1 MKRIV
6 YSLVIL
12 AVLSV
17 SSCTKNDEN
26 AGITTPE
33 TPHLEDRIIDA
44 KIILDDVWTENTKE
58 PKSGDNN
65 LLFVC
70 YLFDP
75 SGACIRA
82 RGENMTGDMTVQ
94 FQDATT
100 AGEHKIYGVTNLYS
114 DEIPMPSAGTV
125 DMSTEFPLSP
135 NRDISLGYKT
145 FTVVDGT
152 MDYAVQVEA
161 DHIMAQL
168 ALAIQFV
175 PSDVTAIKVELP
187 NQGETFKF
195 DGTISGNSQTQ
206 TFDLVKAET
215 ANENGSYHW
224 SLPESLVLPSATGTG
239 SMPINV
245 IATIKVNENNTY
257 NNTIETSSSI
267 VCNSGGR
274 YSLRATWNAFY
285 NTATVVVKPWT
296 EDVIE
301 ESLTYKL

>member
-6 YSLVIL
+6 YFLVIL

-33 TPHLEDRIIDA
+33 TPHLEDRVIDA
-44 KIILDDVWTENTKE
+44 KIVLDDVWTENTKE
-58 PKSGDNN
+58 TKSGDNN

-125 DMSTEFPLSP
+125 DMNTEFPLSP

-224 SLPESLVLPSATGTG
+224 SLPESLVLPSATGTT

-245 IATIKVNENNTY
+245 IATIRVNENNTY
-257 NNTIETSSSI
+257 NDTIETSSSI
-267 VCNSGGR
+267 VCNSSGR

-301 ESLTYKL
+301 GEFDL

>member
-33 TPHLEDRIIDA
+33 TPHLEDRVIDA
-44 KIILDDVWTENTKE
+44 KIVLDDVWTENTKE
-58 PKSGDNN
+58 TKSGDNN

-125 DMSTEFPLSP
+125 DMNTEFPLSP

-224 SLPESLVLPSATGTG
+224 SLPESIVLPSATGTT

-245 IATIKVNENNTY
+245 IATIRVNENNTY

>member
-224 SLPESLVLPSATGTG
+224 SLPESIVLPSATGTT

-245 IATIKVNENNTY
+245 IATIKVNETTTY
-257 NNTIETSSSI
+257 NDTIETSSSI

-301 ESLTYKL
+301 GEFDL

>member
-224 SLPESLVLPSATGTG
+224 SLPESIVLPSATGTT

-245 IATIKVNENNTY
+245 IATIRVNENNTY

>member
-33 TPHLEDRIIDA
+33 TPHLEDRVIDA
-44 KIILDDVWTENTKE
+44 KIVLDDVWTENTKE
-58 PKSGDNN
+58 TKSGDNN

-224 SLPESLVLPSATGTG
+224 SLPESIVLPSATGTT

-245 IATIKVNENNTY
+245 IATIRVNENNTY

>member
-33 TPHLEDRIIDA
+33 TPHLEDRVIDA
-44 KIILDDVWTENTKE
+44 KIVLDDVWTENTKE
-58 PKSGDNN
+58 PKNGDNN

-114 DEIPMPSAGTV
+114 DEIPMPSTGTV
-125 DMSTEFPLSP
+125 DMNTEFPLSP

-175 PSDVTAIKVELP
+175 PSDVIAIKVELP

-224 SLPESLVLPSATGTG
+224 SLPESVVLPSATSTT

-245 IATIKVNENNTY
+245 IATIKVNETTTY
-257 NNTIETSSSI
+257 NDTIETSSSI

-301 ESLTYKL
+301 GEFDL

>member
-1 MKRIV
+1 MRKV
-6 YSLVIL
+6 SLLVSVLAIL
-12 AVLSV
+12 AI
-17 SSCTKNDEN
+17 SSCSKTDE
-26 AGITTPE
+26 IDDVTTPE
-33 TPHLEDRIIDA
+33 TPHLEDRVIDA
-44 KIILDDVWTENTKE
+44 KIVLDDVWTENTKE

-114 DEIPMPSAGTV
+114 DEIPMPSAGTI

-152 MDYAVQVEA
+152 MDYAVQVKA

-175 PSDVTAIKVELP
+175 PSDVIAIKVELP

-224 SLPESLVLPSATGTG
+224 TLPETIVLPSETGAS
-239 SMPINV
+239 SMPIHV
-245 IATIKVNENNTY
+245 TATFRVNENNTH

-285 NTATVVVKPWT
+285 NTATVVVNPWT

-301 ESLTYKL
+301 GEFDL

>member
-6 YSLVIL
+6 YFLVIL

-33 TPHLEDRIIDA
+33 TPHLEDRVIDA
-44 KIILDDVWTENTKE
+44 KIVLDDVWTENTKE
-58 PKSGDNN
+58 TKSGDNN

-125 DMSTEFPLSP
+125 DMNTEFPLSP

-175 PSDVTAIKVELP
+175 PSDVIAIKVELP

-224 SLPESLVLPSATGTG
+224 SLPESLVLPSATGTT

-245 IATIKVNENNTY
+245 IATIRVNENNTY

-301 ESLTYKL
+301 GEFDL

>member
-33 TPHLEDRIIDA
+33 TPHLEDRVIDA

-58 PKSGDNN
+58 TKSGDNN

-224 SLPESLVLPSATGTG
+224 SLPESVVLPSATGTT

-245 IATIKVNENNTY
+245 IATIRVNENNTY

-301 ESLTYKL
+301 GEFDL

>member
-6 YSLVIL
+6 YFLVIL

-33 TPHLEDRIIDA
+33 TPHLEDRVIDA
-44 KIILDDVWTENTKE
+44 KIVLDDVWTENTKE
-58 PKSGDNN
+58 TKSGDNN

-114 DEIPMPSAGTV
+114 DEIPMPSAVTI

-175 PSDVTAIKVELP
+175 PSDVIAIKVELP

-224 SLPESLVLPSATGTG
+224 SLPESVVLPSATGTT

-245 IATIKVNENNTY
+245 IATIRVNENNTY

-285 NTATVVVKPWT
+285 NTATVVVNPWT

-301 ESLTYKL
+301 GEFDL